1 VTLKSLQG
9 KFLFRVQRFLL
20 DGTEKTYFDLTNQF
34 QEDYVSDNLR
44 EFSGYYSNRLSYKE
58 VEKLIKTMTGDR
70 QLSDTKIQQ
79 VVVGKA
85 IEMSKRQAEEQEKQT
100 EKKDLKMPAV
110 QEKVNIYEK
119 AEKEIIIFDD
129 AIQVKQQKAMREK
142 KHKKLLNEADAE
154 EKTKNKVSTDVVML
168 EKKEG
173 GFTYI
178 IGEIDEKGNEAKPF
192 EEIVKSEIIKE
203 YGEEKEPLKIVA
215 ITDGAKGIRNR
226 LLTIF
231 GVVVTIILDWYHL
244 CKKVRELMSMIAVN
258 KEEKINHVIQLLYY
272 LWRGMSDEAIE
283 YLKQKVT
290 AKNKQKLAE
299 LITYLEKHKVE
310 IIDYGKRK
318 EAGKTIGSGRMEKGV
333 DQVIGYR
340 QKKKGMSWSQKGSKS
355 LGILKV
361 AELNNKWEELWFS
374 KYTASNSESHSFSTL
389 PLASNY

>member
-1 VTLKSLQG
+1 ML
-9 KFLFRVQRFLL
+9 
-20 DGTEKTYFDLTNQF
+20 
-34 QEDYVSDNLR
+34 

-58 VEKLIKTMTGDR
+58 AERLIEKMTGDR

-79 VVVGKA
+79 IVVGKA
-85 IEMSKRQAEEQEKQT
+85 IEMSKLQKDEQEKQT
-100 EKKDLKMPAV
+100 EKQDLKMPAV
-110 QEKVNIYEK
+110 QEKVNIYEE

-129 AIQVKQQKAMREK
+129 AIQVKQQKAMRET
-142 KHKKLLNEADAE
+142 KHKKLLNEAE

-173 GFTYI
+173 GFKYI

-226 LLTIF
+226 LLAIF

-258 KEEKINHVIQLLYY
+258 KEEKINHVRELLYY
-272 LWRGMSDEAIE
+272 LWRGMVDEAIE
-283 YLKQKVT
+283 YLKKKVT

-310 IIDYGKRK
+310 IIDYGKRQK
-318 EAGKTIGSGRMEKGV
+318 AGKTIGSGRMEKGV

-374 KYTASNSESHSFSTL
+374 KYTASNSESHSSSIL